1 MKDVAYYFSE
11 NKNELM
17 KVSDMHRVHLE
28 NAFIKHCSDKVTT
41 MSEPEFLVEIK
52 FTTTDDNEA
61 ELREK
66 FFSLAKSANIPSIGE
81 KILYNL
87 TVTEIDKDV

>member
-1 MKDVAYYFSE
+1 MKEVAYCFSE
-11 NKNELM
+11 SKSELM
-17 KVSDMHRVHLE
+17 RVSDMNRVHLE
-28 NAFIKHCSDKVTT
+28 NAFVKYCPHKITT

-66 FFSLAKSANIPSIGE
+66 FLVLAKSANIPSIGE

>member
-11 NKNELM
+11 SKSELM
-17 KVSDMHRVHLE
+17 RVSDMNRVHLE
-28 NAFIKHCSDKVTT
+28 NAFVKYCSDKITT
-41 MSEPEFLVEIK
+41 MPEFLVEIK

-66 FFSLAKSANIPSIGE
+66 FLVLAKSANIPSIGE